1 MGNENDHVLIYTT
14 FSNVD
19 EAKKVGRI
27 LVEAHLA
34 ACTNILPSMTS
45 IYEW

>member
-19 EAKKVGRI
+19 EAKKVGVFWWRHI
-27 LVEAHLA
+27 SQLA
-34 ACTNILPSMTS
+34 PIFSPP
-45 IYEW
+45 